1 MYIFHFTILTILYYT
16 QYTDVGSDNT
26 QYDGE
31 WRANMRQGI
40 GTALYEDGRY
50 VLVVIV
56 STTII
61 TIISLLLVVW

>member
-1 MYIFHFTILTILYYT
+1 MYILHFTILTILYCT
-16 QYTDVGSDNT
+16 QYTVVGSDNT

-50 VLVVIV
+50 VLVVVI